1 VIYVASCKTAAVVS
15 RRESL
20 MATEFEIYKDD
31 ADDFRWRLQDDNN
44 RIIADSA
51 EGYERKSTVEDAI
64 TNVKDA
70 AARATINDRT

>member
-1 VIYVASCKTAAVVS
+1 
-15 RRESL
+15 

-31 ADDFRWRLQDDNN
+31 AGEYRWRLQDDNN

-51 EGYERKSTVEDAI
+51 EGYTRKDSVMDAVP
-64 TNVKDA
+64 NVQDA